1 MNLSIPRV
9 ARSGSGSALQVS
21 AGACPG
27 QPLLNF
33 SLGAKA
39 LTRTAAGTG
48 LVWLGGD
55 FNREYWQVPA
65 VLERGDTVGGWWACG
80 RDLMAVAIARPDGAL
95 TDPEA
100 LTCEVYRDLIEAVR
114 TQGFPEILR
123 IWNFLPGINRGAGD
137 LERYRRFC
145 IGRGRAL
152 TEAGLDDAT
161 MCAAT
166 AIGSNDQS
174 FRLFALAGRNPG
186 LSIENPRQV
195 PAWEYPRSYGPR
207 SPAFAR
213 ATAIYTERGGVGLM
227 ISGTASVVGH
237 ATVHPGDVLAQV
249 DEAATNIEALLEV
262 AARQL
267 EEPTLHRF
275 GSTSLVRVYVR
286 QAADWPVIATRL
298 RQRWPDVSLAG
309 LRGDICRRDLLVEI
323 EAWHRSEACTAK
335 GTIRPAG

>member
-9 ARSGSGSALQVS
+9 PRPALSSSFQVT

-27 QPLLNF
+27 QPLLSF

-39 LTRTAAGTG
+39 LKRAAAGTG

-55 FNREYWQVPA
+55 FSREYWQVPA
-65 VLERGDTVGGWWACG
+65 VFGLGDAVGGWWACG
-80 RDLMAVAIARPDGAL
+80 RDLMAVAIARPDDAGA
-95 TDPEA
+95 DPEA
-100 LTCEVYRDLIEAVR
+100 LTCEVYQDLIETVR
-114 TQGFPEILR
+114 AQGFPEMLR

-166 AIGSNDQS
+166 AIGSNDAHL
-174 FRLFALAGRNPG
+174 RLFALAGRNAG

-195 PAWEYPRSYGPR
+195 PAWEYPPAYGPR

-213 ATAIYTERGGVGLM
+213 ATAISLDAGRVGLM

-237 ATVHPGDVLAQV
+237 ATVHPGDVLAQA
-249 DEAATNIEALLEV
+249 DEAANNIEALLEI
-262 AARQL
+262 AAGQL
-267 EEPTLHRF
+267 GDPGLHRF
-275 GSTSLVRVYVR
+275 GRSSLVRVYVR
-286 QAADWPVIATRL
+286 QAADWPVIEARL
-298 RQRWPDVSLAG
+298 RQRWPEVPLAG

-323 EAWHRSEACTAK
+323 EAWHCSGLDTDP
-335 GTIRPAG
+335 ISPAG